1 MDLLYKSSFVDI
13 FFDRK
18 KNLLVQKWKNGGS
31 HMELIYGPKSD
42 KGLTFHLNG
51 IVTTQLYDCPNED
64 FESELEIMLYQF
76 YPGILAKA

>member
-13 FFDRK
+13 FFDRE
-18 KNLLVQKWKNGGS
+18 KNLLVQKWKNRES

-42 KGLTFHLNG
+42 KDLTHNLNA
-51 IVTTQLYDCPNED
+51 IATTQLYDCPKED

-76 YPGILAKA
+76 YPGILAKS